1 MTNNIEELEKIKG
14 TDLGNYFL
22 NPDFLTGN
30 KRGYLERALSSL
42 KKNSQNSELNQELE
56 MIKEWIFQCSPE
68 NMRVIK
74 SGTNCELCG
83 KNDNVYQYQIIN
95 YTTKR
100 RLWVGSSC
108 IMNFNIPSY
117 DELGKRLEGENLR
130 KLFEK
135 MVRSTK
141 ENQRVELLKDFS
153 LQLSEDSKGKFKPYD
168 SCLNDGFYSIKMI
181 KYLSVVYY
189 DIHKEFIPVE
199 YLQLMKVNMRLKKN
213 KDELHKFSSFHWSQ
227 FVPILSGNFFIE
239 KYGFTEE
246 VRKDTRTRIKRYS
259 PELMGEFMSKA
270 YTGSTKAMRKKLNK

>member
-1 MTNNIEELEKIKG
+1 MTNNIVELEKIKG

-22 NPDFLTGN
+22 NPDFLTGT

-42 KKNSQNSELNQELE
+42 KKNSQNSELNQEFE
-56 MIKEWIFQCSPE
+56 MIKEWVFQFAPE

-141 ENQRVELLKDFS
+141 ENERVELLKEFTS
-153 LQLSEDSKGKFKPYD
+153 RLVEDSDGKFKIYEP
-168 SCLNDGFYSIKMI
+168 SFNDGFYTIKQI
-181 KYLSVVYY
+181 KFMSAIYY
-189 DIHKEFIPVE
+189 EVHKEIIPIE
-199 YLQLMKVNMRLKKN
+199 YMQLFKVNMRLKKN
-213 KDELHKFSSFHWSQ
+213 KDELHKFTCFHWSL
-227 FVPILSGNFFIE
+227 FVPILAGTFFE
-239 KYGFTEE
+239 PKYGFTE
-246 VRKDTRTRIKRYS
+246 RIRTDTRKRIKIYS
-259 PELMGEFMSKA
+259 PELLGEFMSKA
-270 YTGSTKAMRKKLNK
+270 YTSHSKDKRKGIK